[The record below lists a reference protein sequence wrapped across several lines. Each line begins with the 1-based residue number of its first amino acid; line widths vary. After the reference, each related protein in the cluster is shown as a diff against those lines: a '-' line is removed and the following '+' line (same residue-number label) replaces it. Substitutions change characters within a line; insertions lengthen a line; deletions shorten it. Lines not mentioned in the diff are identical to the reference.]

1 MEYKVLKTDGKA
13 KRAEMKPVH
22 GTIQTPVFMNVGTVA
37 AIKGAVSTDDLREI
51 GCQVELSNTYH
62 LHVRTG
68 DKLIKKMGGIRE
80 FMNWDRPVLTDSGGF
95 QVFSLAKLR
104 KIKEE
109 GVSFNSHIDGHKIFM
124 GPEESMQIQ
133 SNLGSTIAMA
143 FDECIEN
150 PSPRDYVQK
159 SVDRTTRWLVRCKN
173 EMARLNSLPDTV
185 NKEQLLFGINQGGTY
200 DDIRINHAKAI
211 AGLNL
216 DGYAIGGLAVGET
229 HEEMYRIIDSVVP
242 NLPADKPVYLM
253 GVGTPA
259 NILEAVDRGVDFF
272 DCVYPSRNGR
282 HGHVYTRFGKLNLFN
297 AQYEKDAR
305 PIEEGCGCP
314 ACRSYSRAYIRH
326 LLKAKEMLGMRLCV
340 LHNLYFYNHLMEQI
354 REAIDEGRYSEFK
367 KETLESLQGG
377 QTS

>member
-13 KRAEMKPVH
+13 KRAEMKTVH

-68 DKLIKKMGGIRE
+68 DKLIKEMGGIRE

-173 EMARLNSLPDTV
+173 KMARLNSLPDTV